1 MRLPTPRGPLSDWCA
16 ARLADGD
23 GATRF
28 APPPVDAAV
37 DTLSDDDA
45 QLALWMLYEMHYRG
59 FEGADPALEWDLD
72 LLALRRE
79 LEHFLEIQLRE
90 RTTKV
95 VHAAEAQDDDVADL
109 LLRLCSQDDSPA
121 AASYVH
127 RSGKR
132 EHLLELLMHRSV
144 YQLKEA
150 DPQIWMLPRLRGRAK
165 AALVQV
171 QYDEYGCGRAEDV
184 HQELFADTL
193 AACGLRDEYGAYVDQ
208 APGSTLALSNTVS
221 MFGLH
226 RRLLGAAAGH
236 FASVEATSSLPSRR
250 LSTALRRGGL
260 GDDAA
265 RFFDEH
271 VEADA
276 VHEQLVARE
285 MCGALVE
292 DQPQLRREVLF
303 GAAACLLAEGTFSE
317 AVIGAWSAG
326 RSSLYR
332 PESAQLAPVA
342 GA

>member
-1 MRLPTPRGPLSDWCA
+1 
-16 ARLADGD
+16 
-23 GATRF
+23 
-28 APPPVDAAV
+28 
-37 DTLSDDDA
+37 
-45 QLALWMLYEMHYRG
+45 MLYELHYQG
-59 FEGADPALEWDLD
+59 FDDADPALEWDLD
-72 LLALRRE
+72 LLSLRRE
-79 LEHFLEIQLRE
+79 LEHLLETQLRE
-90 RTTKV
+90 RTASV
-95 VHAAEAQDDDVADL
+95 VRRADTEDRDVDDLVF
-109 LLRLCSQDDSPA
+109 RLCARDGSPA

-127 RSGKR
+127 RSGER
-132 EHLLELLMHRSV
+132 AQLLELLVHRSV

-171 QYDEYGCGRAEDV
+171 QYDEYGCGRAEDL
-184 HQELFADTL
+184 HQKLFADTL
-193 AACGLRDEYGAYVDQ
+193 AACDLRDEYGAYVDR

-236 FASVEATSSLPSRR
+236 FATVEATSSLPSRR
-250 LSTALRRGGL
+250 LSTTLHRAGF

-276 VHEQLVARE
+276 VHEQLVTRE
-285 MCGALVE
+285 LCGALVE

-303 GAAACLLAEGTFSE
+303 GAAACLLVEGTFSDT
-317 AVIGAWSAG
+317 VISAWSAG
-326 RSSLYR
+326 RSSLYQ
-332 PESAQLAPVA
+332 PAPSAGLAPAA